1 MKNYGIKNKF
11 NIKNRLDF
19 HCENIK
25 IKGYSIEE
33 NLFSIEDCLELCNLL
48 EKEYDIQELAF
59 SKKKMKMI
67 NEINT
72 VRMPFLNEPKF
83 EKLFNN
89 SLILEVVEK
98 IIGKPFVLNLQN
110 GVINRP
116 NLEHHQSSWHR
127 DLPYQ
132 EWVITT
138 PIAVNAFCCLS
149 DFTFENGSTE
159 FLPFSHKVESA
170 PSDDYF
176 EKNKIKLTA
185 PAGSVIFFDSMV
197 FHRASYNSSNNVR
210 YGINNLF
217 TIPIIKQQIEI
228 PSYYN
233 NNDLSDFQKMLYG
246 NSFLTPKS
254 VLDYR
259 NNKFDKL

>member
-11 NIKNRLDF
+11 SVKNRLDF
-19 HCENIK
+19 HFENIK
-25 IKGYSIEE
+25 IKGYSVEE
-33 NLFSIEDCLELCNLL
+33 NLFSNEDCLELCNLL
-48 EKEYDIQELAF
+48 EIEYKNQELAF

-67 NEINT
+67 KEVNT
-72 VRMPFLNEPKF
+72 VRMPFLNHSKF
-83 EKLFNN
+83 EKLFHNPFVVE
-89 SLILEVVEK
+89 LVEK
-98 IIGKPFVLNLQN
+98 IIGKPFVLSLQN

-116 NLEHHQSSWHR
+116 NLKHHQSSWHR

-132 EWVITT
+132 EWVIST

-149 DFTFENGSTE
+149 DFTIDNGSTE
-159 FLPFSHKVESA
+159 FLPFSHKIEMA

-176 EKNKIKLTA
+176 ENNKIKLTA

-197 FHRASYNSSNNVR
+197 FHRASFNSSNNIR

-217 TIPIIKQQIEI
+217 TIPIIKQQIDI
-228 PSYYN
+228 SSHFQN
-233 NNDLSDFQKMLYG
+233 KDLSDFEKMLYG
-246 NSFLTPKS
+246 ISFSTPKN

-259 NNKFDKL
+259 NNKFGKL